1 MLFVLDSWQG
11 TEYTSAADAYFSMG
25 KKLMQ
30 L

>member
-1 MLFVLDSWQG
+1 MLHLDSWQG
-11 TEYTSAADAYFSMG
+11 TEYASAADAYFSLR